1 MENKKLKNIF
11 IDIFIFVFIAL
22 FCFSNIFSN
31 SIGNLDEIWNYNFA
45 KNICDGLVPYRDFNM
60 VQMPL
65 LSMICAICLK
75 AFGNQLIVMRVLAV
89 ILMSLIFFVG
99 YKILK
104 LVTNDKIAKLI
115 LPVILVLFNDI
126 LCIDYN
132 YAVLFIALV
141 ILYVELRHLNKLDED
156 DFLQYNFRY
165 NFVIGL
171 IAGLSVLCKQTTG
184 IAISMACIGYKI
196 FAIRKK
202 DDIKLFFK
210 IAFTRIFG
218 VIIPLIIFAIYLLFN
233 GAIEDFIDY
242 TILGLSTFSNSI
254 PYSNLLKNNVLKI
267 FAIVVPI
274 VLVVMFVR
282 LFVKDTDKKLYVFFA
297 YSISSFI
304 VTFPI
309 CDKIHF
315 LTGSLIAILAI
326 CYMLYDDFIVGS
338 QYSKVFKLIC
348 YGAYSFT
355 TIFLV
360 LLLLF
365 ESVHSVNR
373 DFIKVDK
380 EKELNHFYYIPEN
393 VGLKDR
399 IFEIDDY
406 IMDNKRNGKNVYMLD
421 AEAALYT
428 IPLDIYNKDYDMFLK
443 GNLGSKGEDGI
454 IERIQKE
461 ENAVYLLKMDYL
473 NWQNPN
479 KVRDYIMSNLNY
491 KGNIS
496 IFYIYE
502 K

>member
-22 FCFSNIFSN
+22 FCFSNIFLN

-104 LVTNDKIAKLI
+104 LVTNDKMAKLI

-156 DFLQYNFRY
+156 DFLQYDFRY

-184 IAISMACIGYKI
+184 IAISMACIGYNI

-202 DDIKLFFK
+202 DDIKWFFK

-218 VIIPLIIFAIYLLFN
+218 VIIPLIIFVIYLLFN

-443 GNLGSKGEDGI
+443 GNLGFKGEDGI

>member
-1 MENKKLKNIF
+1 MIRWLHISDLHIKNKADWNSYRKELLKKCSEIGKINLVIVTGDFHDFSDGVDFEYAKSFLRELVKKLE
-11 IDIFIFVFIAL
+11 
-22 FCFSNIFSN
+22 
-31 SIGNLDEIWNYNFA
+31 LD
-45 KNICDGLVPYRDFNM
+45 
-60 VQMPL
+60 
-65 LSMICAICLK
+65 
-75 AFGNQLIVMRVLAV
+75 
-89 ILMSLIFFVG
+89 
-99 YKILK
+99 
-104 LVTNDKIAKLI
+104 
-115 LPVILVLFNDI
+115 
-126 LCIDYN
+126 
-132 YAVLFIALV
+132 
-141 ILYVELRHLNKLDED
+141 
-156 DFLQYNFRY
+156 
-165 NFVIGL
+165 
-171 IAGLSVLCKQTTG
+171 
-184 IAISMACIGYKI
+184 IGY
-196 FAIRKK
+196 
-202 DDIKLFFK
+202 DLFLIPGNHDGVTP
-210 IAFTRIFG
+210 IA
-218 VIIPLIIFAIYLLFN
+218 
-233 GAIEDFIDY
+233 
-242 TILGLSTFSNSI
+242 
-254 PYSNLLKNNVLKI
+254 
-267 FAIVVPI
+267 
-274 VLVVMFVR
+274 
-282 LFVKDTDKKLYVFFA
+282 DKKLYVFFA